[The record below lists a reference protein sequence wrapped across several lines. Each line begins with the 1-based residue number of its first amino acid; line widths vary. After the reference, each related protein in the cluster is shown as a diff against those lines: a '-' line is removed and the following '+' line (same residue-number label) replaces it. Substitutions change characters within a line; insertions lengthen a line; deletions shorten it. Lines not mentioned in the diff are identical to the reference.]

1 MKNWVDKLFKDK
13 RMILLISVAIAIIS
27 WVAVQSNSDEPRS
40 QRITDIPI
48 DFSTGSEISSQM
60 ELQPIGVED
69 LTCQVYVE
77 AVPTVLGT
85 ITADDISVTPSLPN
99 VTGAGTYD
107 LPLTYRNISN
117 KDFTITRQSPE
128 TIRVNFDRLLTRT
141 IPIEADINGLT
152 YPEDCLVEQE
162 IINPSQ
168 VTLTGPEIDL
178 ASVDRCVE
186 ELDLSEPISSPK
198 VLQGE
203 IKLLDA
209 EGNEVSKENISMDA
223 ETADVTIPVK
233 RMVELPLRVE
243 FMNVPSGF
251 PVEELE
257 ERMTLSHE
265 TLRVAANPDIIQN
278 YTEIHLGYID
288 LKTLDMSQDYTFD
301 VTSQLPDTFTNI
313 DNVETVLVQFDD
325 TNIGTLDLYV
335 DNFVL
340 VNQPENLQATV
351 VNARLS
357 VRLMGDNDVLATI
370 TGNDVVAEIDL
381 SDRTVREGQFSIPV
395 NVYLPNK
402 GLVWAV
408 GDYSAVVQVTSEQ
421 Q

>member
-1 MKNWVDKLFKDK
+1 
-13 RMILLISVAIAIIS
+13 
-27 WVAVQSNSDEPRS
+27 
-40 QRITDIPI
+40 
-48 DFSTGSEISSQM
+48 
-60 ELQPIGVED
+60 
-69 LTCQVYVE
+69 
-77 AVPTVLGT
+77 
-85 ITADDISVTPSLPN
+85 
-99 VTGAGTYD
+99 
-107 LPLTYRNISN
+107 
-117 KDFTITRQSPE
+117 
-128 TIRVNFDRLLTRT
+128 
-141 IPIEADINGLT
+141 
-152 YPEDCLVEQE
+152 
-162 IINPSQ
+162 
-168 VTLTGPEIDL
+168 
-178 ASVDRCVE
+178 
-186 ELDLSEPISSPK
+186 
-198 VLQGE
+198 
-203 IKLLDA
+203 
-209 EGNEVSKENISMDA
+209 MDA

-340 VNQPENLQATV
+340 VNQPENLQTTV